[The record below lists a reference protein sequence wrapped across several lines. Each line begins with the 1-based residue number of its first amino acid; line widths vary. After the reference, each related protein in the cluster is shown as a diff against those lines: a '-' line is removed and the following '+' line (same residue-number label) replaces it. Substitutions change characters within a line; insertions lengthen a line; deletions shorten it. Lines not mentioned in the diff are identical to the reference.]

1 MSQQK
6 RKASEIDEPVEKKR
20 INAGAE
26 SGSAAAPAADT
37 SGSSAGANKEWRV
50 CPYLDTINRRRL
62 DFDLTKQCSVSL
74 LKQNVYVCLICGG
87 YFQGRGRDTHANS
100 HSFQAGHHVFINL
113 RTQKFYCLPDN
124 YEVHDSSLQDIQRA
138 LDPVFTPS
146 MIRTVDEKAIL
157 SQDVFGVRYLPGF
170 IGLNNLKHTDF
181 ISVVVQALTH
191 VKDLRDFFL
200 DPTNY
205 SDCSDDLV
213 IAFAELVRKV
223 WSPMSFKSSV
233 APHEFVNWVSRRSK
247 KKFQPGVQSHA
258 IEFLSWLLNNL
269 HIGLGGSRKKNS
281 SIIYRCFQGQ
291 VEVKTTDLIG
301 DVSASQ
307 NAKDRREGS
316 EAVVSQNPFLF
327 LSLDLPPT
335 PLFKD
340 SEGGK
345 LIPQVRNNYHCLT

>member
-1 MSQQK
+1 MRAYRPCGFEPLTMSQQK

-258 IEFLSWLLNNL
+258 IEFLSWLLNKYAFPAVTRMAFA
-269 HIGLGGSRKKNS
+269 SRAPFFAAFFHSKTLRCCLCTAFTSDSADRAKKTALS
-281 SIIYRCFQGQ
+281 SI
-291 VEVKTTDLIG
+291 
-301 DVSASQ
+301 
-307 NAKDRREGS
+307 
-316 EAVVSQNPFLF
+316 VVS
-327 LSLDLPPT
+327 
-335 PLFKD
+335 KD
-340 SEGGK
+340 K
-345 LIPQVRNNYHCLT
+345 YVRCPG